1 MYILLLNL
9 FSSPC
14 FYRFES
20 FNSHVRMYN
29 VYGNRLAPSRDIAK
43 RFSVLQHLRSICLSG
58 NPATRLKI
66 MTDLNILLSLFYSR
80 CGGALKE
87 LYLAPFVQHLICGIS
102 SQELHS
108 DKNMYKAGVAR
119 KVRICVHI
127 ATNCILCC
135 NCVLGIM
142 ALMQPVSCV
151 T

>member
-1 MYILLLNL
+1 MHLI
-9 FSSPC
+9 SSIAESALC
-14 FYRFES
+14 NVQGSMAHVLRFQS
-20 FNSHVRMYN
+20 
-29 VYGNRLAPSRDIAK
+29 
-43 RFSVLQHLRSICLSG
+43 
-58 NPATRLKI
+58 
-66 MTDLNILLSLFYSR
+66 FYSNI
-80 CGGALKE
+80 
-87 LYLAPFVQHLICGIS
+87 YD
-102 SQELHS
+102 S